1 MLPCVEGKMKAS
13 SSEGNYRGILDQQN
27 AIIQA
32 GIIPRHQKQTLQVGE
47 LKSIA
52 PQLQDKQARS

>member
-1 MLPCVEGKMKAS
+1 MLPCVGAEMKAS

-27 AIIQA
+27 AIIQV
-32 GIIPRHQKQTLQVGE
+32 GNIPGHQKQTLKVGE